1 MYEVHYEPV
10 VLPTMVTIKEAAK
23 ASGLAVYR
31 VRQLCKE
38 GKVKHIHCGR
48 RILIQLQSL
57 RDYLEAGVYGTTW
70 RQGTH
75 PLQYPRSP
83 VMGFAK
89 LLCNALI

>member
-57 RDYLEAGVYGTTW
+57 RDYLEAGD
-70 RQGTH
+70 
-75 PLQYPRSP
+75 PPAAIPRSP

-89 LLCNALI
+89 LLCNASI

>member
-57 RDYLEAGVYGTTW
+57 RDYLEAGD
-70 RQGTH
+70 
-75 PLQYPRSP
+75 PPAAISP
-83 VMGFAK
+83 KPSDGIRK
-89 LLCNALI
+89 IAL